1 MTTLISSKHF
11 RYPEFLQ
18 HIQNWSFMLVRVHA
32 TPDLNA
38 VTVKTTFL
46 RSFQNSLLESALVL
60 FLTEI
65 PKIIGFLDREKPP
78 AF

>member
-1 MTTLISSKHF
+1 
-11 RYPEFLQ
+11 
-18 HIQNWSFMLVRVHA
+18 MLVRVHA

-46 RSFQNSLLESALVL
+46 RSFQNLPLEAALVL